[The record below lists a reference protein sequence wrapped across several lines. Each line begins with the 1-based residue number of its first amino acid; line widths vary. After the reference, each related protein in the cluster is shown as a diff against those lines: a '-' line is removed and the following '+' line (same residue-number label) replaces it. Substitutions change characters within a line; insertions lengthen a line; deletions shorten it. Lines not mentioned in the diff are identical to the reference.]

1 MYRNKKSG
9 LLGII
14 ITIVVLILI
23 VIFSNKEANTSF
35 FENVANKLVMP
46 IQNGLTYVKNKV
58 SGNSSFFTDIS
69 NLKTENKELQ
79 EKNSKLEQSLREL
92 ENIKTENE
100 TLKEYLGLTEKYGEY
115 KTIPGYVINK
125 EINNYSKT
133 LIINIGKQD
142 GIEENMTVIA
152 DEGLVGHV
160 ISVTDNTAKIRTI
173 VDTSSSISCL
183 MSSSKDSI
191 VCKGTL
197 DSNTEIKAMYIP
209 TDANLVQG
217 DSVDTSG
224 LGGIYPKG
232 IHVGTIKKIVTT
244 KNMTDRYA
252 LVETAVDFNKLNT
265 VLVVKNN
272 YRGENIEK
280 STYKFSINTNRLCN
294 IFSPSKFF

>member
-9 LLGII
+9 LLGIV
-14 ITIVVLILI
+14 ITIIVLILV
-23 VIFSNKEANTSF
+23 VIFSNKETNTSF

-46 IQNGLTYVKNKV
+46 IQNGLTYLKNRV
-58 SGNSSFFTDIS
+58 SGNSTFFTEIS
-69 NLKTENKELQ
+69 NLKSENQDLK
-79 EKNSKLEQSLREL
+79 EKNSQLEQSLREL

-115 KTIPGYVINK
+115 KTVPGYVIDK
-125 EINNYSKT
+125 EISNYSKT
-133 LIINIGKQD
+133 IIINIGKND
-142 GIEENMTVIA
+142 GIEKNITVIA

-160 ISVTDNTAKIRTI
+160 VSVTDNTARVQTI
-173 VDTSSSISCL
+173 IDTSSSISCL
-183 MSSSKDSI
+183 MSASKDSI
-191 VCKGTL
+191 ICKGTL
-197 DSNTEIKAMYIP
+197 ESNLELKAMYIP

-232 IHVGTIKKIVTT
+232 LHVGIIKKIVNT

-272 YRGENIEK
+272 
-280 STYKFSINTNRLCN
+280 
-294 IFSPSKFF
+294 